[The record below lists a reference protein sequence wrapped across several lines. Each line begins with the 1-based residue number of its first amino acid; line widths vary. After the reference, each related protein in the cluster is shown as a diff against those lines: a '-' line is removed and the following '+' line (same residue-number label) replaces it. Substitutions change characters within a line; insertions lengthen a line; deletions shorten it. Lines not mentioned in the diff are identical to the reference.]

1 MNYKAFF
8 KALGNENPICI
19 INNDKEIPMSEIK
32 NHNRIDDL
40 FFIPNSGGRKASEI
54 TKFNCFFVDFDC
66 GRDENDRYYDAP
78 IVKEFKKS
86 TMAKINAFKF
96 RPNALIETRN
106 GYHFYLFIKE
116 DISSELW
123 RRVTNA
129 IIEYFS
135 SDKKVCSPANQMR
148 IPGTWWVKKGYAPF
162 LCKIIHFDDHVFT
175 SVDSLCKF
183 FGILASNPV
192 KMTSTGNKH
201 RYNYNK
207 GSVRKENNISENKEY
222 PKKIFHSYR
231 DAFDYI
237 AKEIDFFEYLKKF
250 YHLQGDSSRSFCC
263 IFHDDERPSA
273 SIFKSDS
280 GINLYCCHSGNCN
293 FKTGNIVQVVQ
304 ELENRSCEGK
314 NIKRCSRSEAM
325 KKICRDLNVEY
336 EEDLNMIRFIIDN
349 LNTINDDIEYSHREL
364 YGAISRYLPTLKA
377 LHETALRNTIY
388 SSYQDEYL
396 FSASVNYIAEKLG
409 RKDKKNTGADISL
422 LCLLKMIEK
431 VDLEDEKIP
440 EEYKAYIKR
449 YQQKDERQR
458 HINVYSLPAY
468 THEKLNECND
478 MAKAVKEKNL
488 RKRHFT
494 YESVANAFDKET
506 ADRVFPQIKNK
517 PVKSV
522 DEYLLHTIQHL
533 LNKYGYFTQMTV
545 KSYYVDNDRYFDEM
559 KYVKQ
564 LPAIM
569 QRLDLKKI
577 KATKELKEKYNI
589 LSAGYPN
596 LLVKQGD

>member
-1 MNYKAFF
+1 
-8 KALGNENPICI
+8 
-19 INNDKEIPMSEIK
+19 MSEIK
-32 NHNRIDDL
+32 NHNHIDDL
-40 FFIPNSGGRKASEI
+40 FFIPNSGGRTASEI
-54 TKFNCFFVDFDC
+54 AKFNTFFVDIDC
-66 GRDENDRYYDAP
+66 GRDKNNKYYDVKT
-78 IVKEFKKS
+78 VKEFKKS
-86 TMAKINAFKF
+86 IMAKIDAFKIV
-96 RPNALIETRN
+96 PNAIVETRN
-106 GYHFYLFIKE
+106 GYHVYWFIKE
-116 DISSELW
+116 DISSDLW
-123 RRVTNA
+123 RKIVNA
-129 IIEYFS
+129 LIEYFS
-135 SDKKVCSPANQMR
+135 ADKKVCSPANQMR
-148 IPGTWWVKKGYAPF
+148 IPGTWWKKKGYSPF
-162 LCKIIHFDDHVFT
+162 LCTIIRFDDDVVT
-175 SVDSLCKF
+175 SVDSFCKF
-183 FGILASNPV
+183 FNILASEPV
-192 KMTSTGNKH
+192 KIASTGNKYK
-201 RYNYNK
+201 YNYNK
-207 GSVRKENNISENKEY
+207 GSVLKDTNTPKHKEY
-222 PKKIFHSYR
+222 PKKVFRSYR

-237 AKEIDFFEYLKKF
+237 AKEIDFFEYLSEF
-250 YHLQGDSSRSFCC
+250 YHLQGDSSRSFSC
-263 IFHDDERPSA
+263 IFHDDDRPSA

-304 ELENRSCEGK
+304 ENRSRIKK
-314 NIKRCSRSEAM
+314 NLKKCSRSEAM
-325 KKICRDLNVEY
+325 KKICRDLNIEY

-364 YGAISRYLPTLKA
+364 YGAISRYLPTLKV

-431 VDLEDEKIP
+431 VDLDDEKIP

-468 THEKLNECND
+468 THDKLNECND

-494 YESVANAFDKET
+494 YESVANAFNKET
-506 ADRVFPQIKNK
+506 ADRVFPQVKNK

-522 DEYLLHTIQHL
+522 DEYLLNTIQHL

-545 KSYYVDNDRYFDEM
+545 KSYYIDNDRYFDEM
-559 KYVKQ
+559 KYIKQ

-569 QRLDLKKI
+569 QRLDLKKV

-596 LLVKQGD
+596 LLIKQGDS

>member
-1 MNYKAFF
+1 
-8 KALGNENPICI
+8 
-19 INNDKEIPMSEIK
+19 MSEIK

-40 FFIPNSGGRKASEI
+40 FFIPNSGGREAAEI
-54 TKFNCFFVDFDC
+54 TKFNTFFVDIDC
-66 GRDENDRYYDAP
+66 GRDKNDQYYDGK

-86 TMAKINAFKF
+86 IMEKMDTVKF
-96 RPNALIETRN
+96 QPNAIIETRN
-106 GYHFYLFIKE
+106 GFHFYFFIKE
-116 DISSELW
+116 KISSELW
-123 RRVTNA
+123 KKITKA
-129 IIEYFS
+129 LIKYFS

-148 IPGTWWVKKGYAPF
+148 IPGTWWKKPGYAPF
-162 LCKIIHFDDHVFT
+162 LCKIIHFDDHVVT
-175 SVDSLCKF
+175 SVDSFCNF
-183 FGILASNPV
+183 FGILESNPV
-192 KMTSTGNKH
+192 EIASAENKR
-201 RYNYNK
+201 RYNYNR
-207 GSVRKENNISENKEY
+207 GFVRKEGVVPKDTGY

-237 AKEIDFFEYLKKF
+237 AKEVDFFEYLKKF
-250 YHLQGDSSRSFCC
+250 YNLQGDSSRSFHC

-293 FKTGNIVQVVQ
+293 FKTGNIIQVVQ
-304 ELENRSCEGK
+304 ELENRSKKEENLKKCT
-314 NIKRCSRSEAM
+314 RSEAM
-325 KKICRDLNVEY
+325 KKVCRDLNVEY

-349 LNTINDDIEYSHREL
+349 LNTINDDIAYSHREL
-364 YGAISRYLPTLKA
+364 YGAISRYLPTLKI
-377 LHETALRNTIY
+377 LHETALRNAIY
-388 SSYQDEYL
+388 SSCQDEYL

-409 RKDKKNTGADISL
+409 RRDKKNTGADISL

-468 THEKLNECND
+468 THDKLNECNE
-478 MAKAVKEKNL
+478 MAKAVKQKNL

-506 ADRVFPQIKNK
+506 ADRVFPQVKNK
-517 PVKSV
+517 PVKEV
-522 DEYLLHTIQHL
+522 DEYLLQSIQHL
-533 LNKYGYFTQMTV
+533 LDNHEYFTQKTV
-545 KSYYVDNDRYFDEM
+545 KAYYVDNDRYFDEM

-569 QRLDLKKI
+569 QKLDLEKV
-577 KATKELKEKYNI
+577 KATKEMKDKYNI

-596 LLVKQGD
+596 LFVKQG

>member
-1 MNYKAFF
+1 
-8 KALGNENPICI
+8 
-19 INNDKEIPMSEIK
+19 MSEIK
-32 NHNRIDDL
+32 NHNHIDDL
-40 FFIPNSGGRKASEI
+40 FFIPNGGGRLSSEI
-54 TKFNCFFVDFDC
+54 KKINTFYVDIDC
-66 GRDENDRYYDAP
+66 GKDKNDKYYDGK

-86 TMAKINAFKF
+86 LMAKINDFKF
-96 RPNALIETRN
+96 APNAICETRN
-106 GYHFYLFIKE
+106 GYHIYWFIKE
-116 DISSELW
+116 DISPELW
-123 RRVTNA
+123 KC
-129 IIEYFS
+129 IEKALIKYFS
-135 SDKKVCSPANQMR
+135 GDKKVCSLANQLR
-148 IPGTWWVKKGYAPF
+148 IPGTWWVKKGYNPF
-162 LCKIIHFDDHVFT
+162 LCTIIRFDDDAFT
-175 SVDSLCKF
+175 SVDSFCKF
-183 FGILASNPV
+183 FGISASNPV
-192 KMTSTGNKH
+192 EITSTENKH

-207 GSVRKENNISENKEY
+207 GKGATIKQKEHS
-222 PKKIFHSYR
+222 KKIFHSYR

-237 AKEIDFFEYLKKF
+237 AKDFDLFEYLKEF
-250 YHLQGDSSRSFCC
+250 YNLQGESSKSFCC

-280 GINLYCCHSGNCN
+280 GINLYCCHSGNCKFN
-293 FKTGNIVQVVQ
+293 TGNIVQVVQ
-304 ELENRSCEGK
+304 ELENRSRVKK
-314 NIKRCSRSEAM
+314 NLKKCSRFEAM
-325 KKICRDLNVEY
+325 KKICHDLNVEY

-364 YGAISRYLPTLKA
+364 YSAISRYLPTLKA

-388 SSYQDEYL
+388 SNYQDEYL
-396 FSASVNYIAEKLG
+396 FSASVNYIAKKLG
-409 RKDKKNTGADISL
+409 KRDKKNTGADISL

-431 VDLEDEKIP
+431 VDLDDEKIP

-468 THEKLNECND
+468 THDKLNECND

-494 YESVANAFDKET
+494 YESVSNAFGKET
-506 ADRVFPQIKNK
+506 ADRVFPQVKNK

-522 DEYLLHTIQHL
+522 DEYLLTTVQHL
-533 LNKYGYFTQMTV
+533 LNKYGYFTQNTV
-545 KSYYVDNDRYFDEM
+545 KTYYADNDRYFDEM

-569 QRLDLKKI
+569 QSLDLKKI
-577 KATKELKEKYNI
+577 KATKELKDKYNI

-596 LLVKQGD
+596 LIVKQGD